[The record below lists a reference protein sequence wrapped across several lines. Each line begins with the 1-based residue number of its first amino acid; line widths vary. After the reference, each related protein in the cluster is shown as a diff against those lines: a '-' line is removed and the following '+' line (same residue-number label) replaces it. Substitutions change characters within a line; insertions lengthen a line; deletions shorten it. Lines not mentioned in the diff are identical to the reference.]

1 MGIFLEVFI
10 MRYTLEE
17 RKKILNEYDSFTGS
31 TTQFITSRNLCQ
43 ATFYK
48 WLKERNNASDVPF
61 LDVTNKLKVD
71 LCNDS
76 INISVNEVKIGLSNN
91 YNEELLLKIIRTL
104 KKL

>member
-17 RKKILNEYDSFTGS
+17 RKLILKEYDSFTGS
-31 TTQFITSRNLCQ
+31 TTQFITLRNLCP

-48 WLKERNNASDVPF
+48 WLKERNSAIDASFVDI
-61 LDVTNKLKVD
+61 TNELKMD

-76 INISVNEVKIGLSNN
+76 INITVNEVKIGLSNN
-91 YNEELLLKIIRTL
+91 YNEELLLKVIRSL
-104 KKL
+104 RKL